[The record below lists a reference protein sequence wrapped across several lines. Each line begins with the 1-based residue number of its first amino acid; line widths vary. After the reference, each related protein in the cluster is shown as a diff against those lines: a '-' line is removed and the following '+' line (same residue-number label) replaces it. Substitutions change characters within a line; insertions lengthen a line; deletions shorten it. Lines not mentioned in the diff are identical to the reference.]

1 MTPHPATY
9 TDALLPIFAEL
20 LLKSPISSGARG
32 PGPAKILD
40 PFAGTGKIARLR
52 AWLPQR
58 GILRL

>member
-20 LLKSPISSGARG
+20 HAHRIGEDFGPLRG
-32 PGPAKILD
+32 YRQDRAPA
-40 PFAGTGKIARLR
+40 FMASTG
-52 AWLPQR
+52 